1 MGIRDIDVYLNE
13 RYVDEDGEVVDGVTS
28 VNGMVGDVI
37 IEKKHIGLENVNNT
51 SDLDKPI
58 STATQTALN
67 AKANNTDLVPIQ
79 NSITANATAIQ
90 GVADDL
96 ADFESETA
104 ANLNLKADKT
114 GNVATATKLQTA
126 RTINGVAFDGTK
138 NITITADPN
147 AHTHIVQMTPSTIVP
162 VASRTADKMYYNVTG
177 TVDMN
182 NGTATVSNLSL
193 VQVVIA

>member
-13 RYVDEDGEVVDGVTS
+13 RFIDEEGEVVDGVTS

-67 AKANNTDLVPIQ
+67 AKANNTDLVPLQ
-79 NSITANATAIQ
+79 TAIAANELAIQ

-96 ADFESETA
+96 SGFKTQTTT
-104 ANLNLKADKT
+104 NLNNKADKT
-114 GNVATATKLQTA
+114 GNIATATKLKTA
-126 RTINGVAFDGTK
+126 RTINGVEFDGSK

-147 AHTHIVQMTPSTIVP
+147 AHTHIVEMTPSTLVP
-162 VASRTADKMYYNVTG
+162 VESRTADKVYYNVTG
-177 TVDMN
+177 TVSAN
-182 NGTATVSNLSL
+182 NGTSTVSNMNL
-193 VQVVIA
+193 V

>member
-13 RYVDEDGEVVDGVTS
+13 RFVDEDGEIVDGVTS
-28 VNGMVGDVI
+28 VNGMAGDVV

-67 AKANNTDLVPIQ
+67 AKANNTDLVTLQ
-79 NSITANATAIQ
+79 NDISATETAIQ
-90 GVADDL
+90 NVADDL
-96 ADFESETA
+96 SDFETQTA

-114 GNVATATKLQTA
+114 GNVASATKLEKA
-126 RTINGVAFDGTK
+126 KTINGIAFDGTE

-147 AHTHIVQMTPSTIVP
+147 AHTHIEEMTPTTIIP
-162 VASRTADKMYYNVTG
+162 IASRTADKMYYNVTG
-177 TVDMN
+177 TVDTN
-182 NGTATVSNLSL
+182 NGTSTVSNMNL
-193 VQVVIA
+193 V

>member
-13 RYVDEDGEVVDGVTS
+13 RFVDEEGEIVDGVTS
-28 VNGMVGDVI
+28 VNGMVGDVV

-79 NSITANATAIQ
+79 NDIDANATAIQ

-96 ADFESETA
+96 ASFETETA

-126 RTINGVAFDGTK
+126 RTINGVSFDGTA

-147 AHTHIVQMTPSTIVP
+147 AHTHIVEMTPSTLVP
-162 VASRTADKMYYNVTG
+162 VESRTADKLYYNVTS
-177 TVDMN
+177 TVSMN
-182 NGTATVSNLSL
+182 NGTETVSNMSL
-193 VQVVIA
+193 V

>member
-13 RYVDEDGEVVDGVTS
+13 RFVDEEGDVVDGVTS

-67 AKANNTDLVPIQ
+67 AKANNTDLVPLQ
-79 NSITANATAIQ
+79 NDIDANETAIQ

-104 ANLNLKADKT
+104 TNLNLKADKT
-114 GNVATATKLQTA
+114 GNIASATKLQTA

-147 AHTHIVQMTPSTIVP
+147 AHTHIVEMTPSTLVP
-162 VASRTADKMYYNVTG
+162 VASRTADKVYYNVTG
-177 TVDMN
+177 TVSVN
-182 NGTATVSNLSL
+182 NGTSTVSNMNL
-193 VQVVIA
+193 V